1 MEFKSRRS
9 AIMARN
15 GMAASTH
22 PLASAA
28 GLRVL
33 MEGGNAIDAAVAM
46 AAVLNVAEPWATGVG
61 GDAFAL
67 VWTAREKKVRALNAS
82 GRSPAAASL
91 DELRSQG
98 LIQIPLESA
107 YSVTVPGV
115 VSAWEAIVKR
125 YGTMP
130 LSELLRPAISY
141 AKDGYA
147 VHELGALLWEV
158 AGGEKLRRRPSG
170 GELLLNGRPPRAG
183 EIVRL
188 AALGGTLEAIA
199 EGGAEA
205 FYRGPLAERIA
216 RHVQELGG
224 WLSTEDMANHRVDWV
239 EPVCTDYRGH
249 RVWQCPPNSQGVNL
263 LMALNLAEGFDMRGM
278 GFQTPATYHHLIECM
293 RLAFADGLYH
303 ITDPRKMRVPTERL
317 LSKEYATQRRRLIG
331 PDRALDSIETGPAL
345 THADTVYLSCVD
357 GDGNA
362 CSFINSVYMG
372 FGSGIVVPG
381 TGIALHNRGV
391 SFSLDPEHPN
401 ALEPNKRPF
410 HTLIPG
416 MVTRGGELS
425 HCYGVMGAM
434 QQAQGHFQV
443 LVNMIDFG
451 KSPQEALDAPRFSVR
466 VNEGVVAIEDIVP
479 DATIRELERRGH
491 NVLVRDPHGVY
502 FGGGQIIERDAETGL
517 LKAGSE
523 PRADG
528 CAVGW

>member
-183 EIVRL
+183 
-188 AALGGTLEAIA
+188 
-199 EGGAEA
+199 
-205 FYRGPLAERIA
+205 
-216 RHVQELGG
+216 
-224 WLSTEDMANHRVDWV
+224 
-239 EPVCTDYRGH
+239 
-249 RVWQCPPNSQGVNL
+249 
-263 LMALNLAEGFDMRGM
+263 
-278 GFQTPATYHHLIECM
+278 
-293 RLAFADGLYH
+293 
-303 ITDPRKMRVPTERL
+303 
-317 LSKEYATQRRRLIG
+317 
-331 PDRALDSIETGPAL
+331 
-345 THADTVYLSCVD
+345 
-357 GDGNA
+357 
-362 CSFINSVYMG
+362 
-372 FGSGIVVPG
+372 
-381 TGIALHNRGV
+381 
-391 SFSLDPEHPN
+391 
-401 ALEPNKRPF
+401 
-410 HTLIPG
+410 
-416 MVTRGGELS
+416 
-425 HCYGVMGAM
+425 
-434 QQAQGHFQV
+434 
-443 LVNMIDFG
+443 
-451 KSPQEALDAPRFSVR
+451 
-466 VNEGVVAIEDIVP
+466 
-479 DATIRELERRGH
+479 
-491 NVLVRDPHGVY
+491 
-502 FGGGQIIERDAETGL
+502 
-517 LKAGSE
+517 
-523 PRADG
+523 
-528 CAVGW
+528 